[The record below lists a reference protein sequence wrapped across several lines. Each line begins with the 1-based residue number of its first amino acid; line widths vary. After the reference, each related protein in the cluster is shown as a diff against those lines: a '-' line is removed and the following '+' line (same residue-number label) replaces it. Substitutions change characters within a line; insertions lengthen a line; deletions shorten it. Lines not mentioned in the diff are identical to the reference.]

1 MQKGKSISQI
11 ETGESCECSFR
22 VTADRVRKF
31 ADATGDHNPLHTDED
46 FARRSIFKRPVAHGM
61 LSAGLVS
68 GVLGTR
74 FPGIGTIY
82 LSQSMQFRRP
92 VFIGDE
98 LTVRLTVLEKISAK
112 NQIRIE
118 TLCVNQEGK
127 AVLTGEAL
135 VIPPS

>member
-1 MQKGKSISQI
+1 
-11 ETGESCECSFR
+11 
-22 VTADRVRKF
+22 
-31 ADATGDHNPLHTDED
+31 
-46 FARRSIFKRPVAHGM
+46 M

-98 LTVRLTVLEKISAK
+98 ITVRLSVLKKIVEK
-112 NQIRIE
+112 NRLQLE
-118 TLCVNQEGK
+118 TLCLNQQGEP
-127 AVLTGEAL
+127 VLTGEAL
-135 VIPPS
+135 VMPPP